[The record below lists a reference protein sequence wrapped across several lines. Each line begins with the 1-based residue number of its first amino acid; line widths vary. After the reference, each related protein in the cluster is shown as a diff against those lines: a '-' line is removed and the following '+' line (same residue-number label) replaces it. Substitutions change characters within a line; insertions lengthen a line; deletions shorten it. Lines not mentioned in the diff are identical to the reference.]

1 MTSTAPANPLGRFR
15 LPGLLLGVVLG
26 YGIAGYVVIEHWN
39 LLDAFYMTL
48 ITITTV
54 GYGEVHPLSGAG
66 KLFTSSLIAGGV
78 GTMLYAF
85 GIFTEMLS
93 EGQLAIYGRRRAMDR
108 RVGDL
113 RDHFII
119 CGYGR
124 IGAQIAE
131 EFGRSS
137 TAYIVVDNNP
147 EAVARLIRDDRL
159 HLDGDASGED
169 VLRRAGIDRAR
180 GLISAVD
187 SDERSVYVTLAAR
200 ALNPALFIVAR
211 AGQPASIR
219 RLELAGANRVISPYR
234 MAGHHMAELSLRPAL
249 LDVMDY
255 LHHGDSEIGVDELTV
270 RSGCAAVG
278 RSIAEAGLTGEEGA
292 RLLALRRRD
301 GTLHVDPGPELF
313 LQEGDLIV
321 AIGSVEQLSSTAAL
335 LQ

>member
-1 MTSTAPANPLGRFR
+1 MKPPPPAHPLRRFR
-15 LPGLLLGVVLG
+15 LPGLLLGLVIG
-26 YGIAGYVVIEHWN
+26 YGIAGYILIEHWGA
-39 LLDAFYMTL
+39 LDAFYMTL

-54 GYGEVHPLSGAG
+54 GYGEVHPLSAG
-66 KLFTSSLIAGGV
+66 GRLFTSTLILGGV

-93 EGQLAIYGRRRAMDR
+93 DGELAIYGRRRAMAR
-108 RVGDL
+108 RLGSL
-113 RDHFII
+113 EDHFII

-124 IGAQIAE
+124 IGTQIVAE
-131 EFGRSS
+131 FERS
-137 TAYIVVDNNP
+137 AAPYVVVDNNP
-147 EAVARLIRDDRL
+147 EAVARLIAEDRI
-159 HLDGDASGED
+159 HIDGDASGEE

-200 ALNPALFIVAR
+200 SLNPALFIVAR

-219 RLELAGANRVISPYR
+219 RLELAGANRVISPYQ

-249 LDVMDY
+249 LDVMGY
-255 LHHGDSEIGVDELTV
+255 LQHGDAEIGVDELTV
-270 RSGCAAVG
+270 RGGAAAVG
-278 RSIAEAGLTGEEGA
+278 RSISAAGLAGGGGA
-292 RLLALRRRD
+292 RLLALRRREGD
-301 GTLHVDPGPELF
+301 MHVDPKPDLI

-321 AIGSVEQLSSTAAL
+321 AIGSVDELSVTAAR

>member
-1 MTSTAPANPLGRFR
+1 M
-15 LPGLLLGVVLG
+15 LLAAALAYGV
-26 YGIAGYVVIEHWN
+26 AGYVLIEHWS

-66 KLFTSSLIAGGV
+66 RIFTSTLIAGGV

-93 EGQLAIYGRRRAMDR
+93 EGQLLIYRRRRAMER
-108 RVGDL
+108 RINSLQG
-113 RDHFII
+113 HFII

-124 IGAQIAE
+124 IGTQIVH
-131 EFGRSS
+131 EFERSS
-137 TAYIVVDNNP
+137 APYIVVDNNP
-147 EAVARLIRDDRL
+147 EAVARLVREDRP
-159 HLDGDASGED
+159 HIDGDASGEE
-169 VLRRAGIDRAR
+169 VLRQAGIDRAR

-200 ALNPALFIVAR
+200 ALNPTLFIVAR

-219 RLELAGANRVISPYR
+219 RLELAGANRVISPYG
-234 MAGHHMAELSLRPAL
+234 MAGHHMAELALRPAL
-249 LDVMDY
+249 LDVMAY
-255 LHHGDSEIGVDELTV
+255 LRHGDSEIGVDELTV
-270 RSGCAAVG
+270 RAGCGAVG
-278 RSIAEAGLTGEEGA
+278 RSILAAGLSSEKGA

-301 GTLHVDPGPELF
+301 GTLHVDPAADLTLE
-313 LQEGDLIV
+313 EGDLIV
-321 AIGSVEQLSSTAAL
+321 AIGSVDQLSSTAAL